1 MIIRETERRD
11 LQALLDIYNYE
22 VVHGV
27 ATLDLQP
34 KSMEEWDVWFSE
46 HNVENHPLLTA
57 EVDGV
62 AAGYASLS
70 SYRAK
75 EAFRS
80 TVELSIYIDPKYRGR
95 KVASSLL
102 EEIIAMA
109 KQDERTHLIVSVI
122 TSGNDAST
130 RLHEKYGF
138 TFCGRMH
145 EVGLKHGKY
154 QDIDNYELRV

>member
-1 MIIRETERRD
+1 MRAQSLCRSC
-11 LQALLDIYNYE
+11 
-22 VVHGV
+22 
-27 ATLDLQP
+27 
-34 KSMEEWDVWFSE
+34 K
-46 HNVENHPLLTA
+46 TA
-57 EVDGV
+57 VCW
-62 AAGYASLS
+62 
-70 SYRAK
+70 
-75 EAFRS
+75 
-80 TVELSIYIDPKYRGR
+80 IDPKYRGR

-102 EEIIAMA
+102 EAIIARA

-154 QDIDNYELRV
+154 QNIDNYELRV